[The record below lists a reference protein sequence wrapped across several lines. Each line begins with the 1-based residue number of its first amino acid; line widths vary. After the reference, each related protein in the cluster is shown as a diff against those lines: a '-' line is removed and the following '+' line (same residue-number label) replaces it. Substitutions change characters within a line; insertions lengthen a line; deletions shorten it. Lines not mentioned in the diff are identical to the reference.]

1 MNFQELLNYL
11 ETAGL
16 NIGLK
21 ILGALVALI
30 VGRWI
35 IRFVVRLAR
44 KALELQVPEPTLNSY
59 IGTLISVLLHIAL
72 IVSILGFFGFETTTF
87 AALAAGVGVA
97 IGAAW
102 SGLLSNFAAGFF
114 LVVLRPFKLGDTITA
129 GGVTGKV
136 KEIGMFF
143 TRIDTADH
151 VVSFV
156 GNNKIFSDN
165 IQNYTQNDCRRID
178 ARLTLAPERNPLEV
192 MRKIEANLAKMPSV
206 LKLPAPEIGVLEVTR
221 EGTTVAVRPYAEN
234 NNYQQVLFDTNRMI
248 VELLAENKE
257 KNQQEL

>member
-1 MNFQELLNYL
+1 MSFQELLNYL

-21 ILGALVALI
+21 ILGALVGLVI
-30 VGRWI
+30 GRWI
-35 IRFVVRLAR
+35 IRIVVRLAR
-44 KALELQVPEPTLNSY
+44 KALEIQVPEPTLNSY

-87 AALAAGVGVA
+87 AALLAGVGVA

-129 GGVTGKV
+129 GGVTGVV
-136 KEIGMFF
+136 KEIGMFV
-143 TRIDTADH
+143 TRIDSADH
-151 VVSFV
+151 VVSYV

-165 IQNYTQNDCRRID
+165 IQNYTENEYRRID
-178 ARLTLAPERNPLEV
+178 ARLTLTPERNALE
-192 MRKIEANLAKMPSV
+192 MMQKIKENLAQMPSV
-206 LKLPAPEIGVLEVTR
+206 LKVPSPEIGILEVIR
-221 EGTTVAVRPYAEN
+221 EGTTIAVRPFAEN
-234 NNYQQVLFDTNRMI
+234 KNYQQVLFETNRMI
-248 VELLAENKE
+248 VELLAEK
-257 KNQQEL
+257 